1 MGLNDGIGLFYG
13 GYEYERLP
21 FQRIRASMRVFFI
34 YLIIVTVALFAAVS
48 FARDPT
54 RQEIYQV
61 LALSVP
67 SICLQC
73 IVLTVFLSVGKTGVY
88 NVVNLLLKVLA
99 TVAYVLLLSF
109 HLSRSEDVMLADF
122 GVRIFVT
129 EFVLYSGGGF
139 YLERQSYQNRI
150 REFLGEVQV
159 WAEYNVCLNSGFF
172 YASGWAHNCRME
184 RIRLCI
190 WTICFCYVNFTYHC
204 YLYQHSRDGHFSL
217 FKTVV

>member
-1 MGLNDGIGLFYG
+1 M
-13 GYEYERLP
+13 
-21 FQRIRASMRVFFI
+21 
-34 YLIIVTVALFAAVS
+34 
-48 FARDPT
+48 
-54 RQEIYQV
+54 
-61 LALSVP
+61 
-67 SICLQC
+67 
-73 IVLTVFLSVGKTGVY
+73 Y

-129 EFVLYSGGGF
+129 VICLVLGRRFFIWKG
-139 YLERQSYQNRI
+139 RAYQNRI
-150 REFLGEVQV
+150 TGILGEVQV